1 MECKRNLFE
10 NMMRHLEPI
19 QRRVAELEK
28 NPEEV
33 IETLNNGTK
42 RCKQIAES
50 VMDEVRE
57 KMGLRK

>member
-1 MECKRNLFE
+1 
-10 NMMRHLEPI
+10 MMRHLEPI